1 MNQLVHTD
9 KAVGEY
15 INAHYVS
22 VKINGDSLEGKRLR
36 EQYKYPGYPTTIL
49 MTADGEELDRIV
61 GFSGNKDEYFQTLK
75 DYTEGRGTLGDY
87 LKRLKNTP
95 DDFEANYTV
104 LKKYE
109 DRNDFAA
116 MQQYART
123 ILKLD
128 PENKHDKQTEM
139 QYYLAFCDYKNS
151 GEIKPLTDFIRHC
164 KEENWIEQAYNS
176 IIRHYSKKQDQ
187 PNVLATYEAALGKLP
202 QSADLMNAYAWYIF
216 QNKIAAQYARGI
228 QFARKAVELEP
239 SADSI
244 WDTLAQLLFADG
256 QVEEAI
262 KAMQQAAEINPKE
275 ESYRKLLAQYSA
287 ALSKK

>member
-1 MNQLVHTD
+1 LNQLVHTD

-104 LKKYE
+104 LKNMKT
-109 DRNDFAA
+109 A
-116 MQQYART
+116 T
-123 ILKLD
+123 ISRLCSNM
-128 PENKHDKQTEM
+128 PGR
-139 QYYLAFCDYKNS
+139 F
-151 GEIKPLTDFIRHC
+151 
-164 KEENWIEQAYNS
+164 
-176 IIRHYSKKQDQ
+176 
-187 PNVLATYEAALGKLP
+187 
-202 QSADLMNAYAWYIF
+202 
-216 QNKIAAQYARGI
+216 
-228 QFARKAVELEP
+228 
-239 SADSI
+239 
-244 WDTLAQLLFADG
+244 
-256 QVEEAI
+256 
-262 KAMQQAAEINPKE
+262 
-275 ESYRKLLAQYSA
+275 
-287 ALSKK
+287 